1 MDLIWDKPKPIV
13 VYNLPEYPI
22 DVFPKWIKDTVIML
36 SRSLH
41 VREDMI
47 ANSILGALSASLL
60 GKYYFHYNATNW
72 RLGLN
77 LFVISALYPGAKKD
91 AVQKIIFKVLLDEQ
105 ERLLKKDHENS
116 SEKLSLIHVKKH
128 KYERLIKRKGAE
140 NDGEASRTLKEIQ
153 ALQAELDQKYFI
165 ISGDVTNERM
175 IELVKNNGES
185 LTVATAE
192 ATELIDHMLGRYSSE
207 GSIDFILKAWEGA
220 PYTKNR
226 STREDLMLKH
236 PLINLNLLTQPS
248 ELAKFHKMAHRGL
261 LQRFLVVL
269 PEKYPLNKISL
280 SQKVDKNVIDTFH
293 NNIRCL
299 YETNNVNKEITV
311 SEEAEHEFNELKM
324 NILKKQYG
332 DVDQLTEEWLAKVFS
347 NLIKVTTLIK
357 LSDTLINNK
366 ADSITLNKVDINK
379 MEILF
384 NYYYTH
390 FQHINGK
397 LNNSKDVLE
406 SKLPFFFRRLLE
418 VDAKKGKKGVITL
431 TDITNYIKKFNGLER
446 NQMLQRL
453 EEHNLIQINLIG
465 KKREIHFN
473 PEIKK
478 MPLNKALDLVKDT
491 NR

>member
-1 MDLIWDKPKPIV
+1 MDLKWEKPKPIV

-22 DVFPKWIKDTVIML
+22 EVFPAWIKDTVMML
-36 SRSLH
+36 SSSLH
-41 VREDMI
+41 VRKDMI
-47 ANSILGALSASLL
+47 ANSVLGALSASLL
-60 GKYYFHYNATNW
+60 GNYYFHYNATNW
-72 RLGLN
+72 SLGLN
-77 LFVISALYPGAKKD
+77 LYVLSALYPGVKKD

-105 ERLLKKDHENS
+105 ERLLKKDHEKF
-116 SEKLSLIHVKKH
+116 SELLSLIHVKKH
-128 KYERLIKRKGAE
+128 KYEKLIKRKGAE
-140 NDGEASRTLKEIQ
+140 NDGEAAETLKEIKE
-153 ALQAELDQKYFI
+153 LQAKLDQKYFI

-248 ELAKFHKMAHRGL
+248 ELTKFHKMAHRGL
-261 LQRFLVVL
+261 LQRFLIVL
-269 PEKYPLNKISL
+269 PERYPLNKINY
-280 SQKVDKNVIDTFH
+280 SQRVDKNVISIFH
-293 NNIRCL
+293 NNIKYL
-299 YETNNVNKEITV
+299 YEFDCINKKVIV
-311 SEEAEHEFNELKM
+311 SEEADLEFNKLKM
-324 NILKKQYG
+324 YITEQQYG

-347 NLIKVTTLIK
+347 NLIKVVSLIK
-357 LSDTLINNK
+357 LSDVLINHK
-366 ADSITLNKVDINK
+366 GDSITLDKKDIKK
-379 MEILF
+379 MKLLF
-384 NYYYTH
+384 NYYYSH

-418 VDAKKGKKGVITL
+418 VDSIRGEKGVITL
-431 TDITNYIKKFNGLER
+431 SDITNYIKKFNRYER

-453 EEHNLIQINLIG
+453 EEHNIIQIKSIG

-473 PEIKK
+473 PEIRK
-478 MPLNKALDLVKDT
+478 MPLNKALSLVKDT